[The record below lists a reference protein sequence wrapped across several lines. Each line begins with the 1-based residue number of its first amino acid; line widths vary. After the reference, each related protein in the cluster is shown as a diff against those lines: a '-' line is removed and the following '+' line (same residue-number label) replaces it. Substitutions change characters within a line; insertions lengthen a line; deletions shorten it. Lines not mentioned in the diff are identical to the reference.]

1 VGLRLATVALLTLL
15 ARGALAEDPIY
26 VASTAPFSEP
36 LVASREE
43 VDDCELPER
52 TIEFIRA
59 DAKRAGIDLVVDDGA
74 VAAKKGRLLQVE
86 IAGVDNSGNW
96 FWGHAKEMAV
106 KGRLL
111 NDGTEVGSF
120 HFRRSS
126 IGGIFGKFMSS
137 CSVMLR
143 CADALGDN
151 VAKWLQNPV
160 PDAH

>member
-1 VGLRLATVALLTLL
+1 MGLRLATVALLTLL
-15 ARGALAEDPIY
+15 ARGALAEDPVY

-43 VDDCELPER
+43 VDDCQLPEK

-59 DAKRAGIDLVVDDGA
+59 DAKKAGIDLVVDDAA
-74 VAAKKGRLLQVE
+74 VTAKKGRVLLVE
-86 IAGVDNSGNW
+86 IAGIDSSGNW
-96 FWGHAKEMAV
+96 FWGHAKLMAL

-111 NDGTEVGSF
+111 NDGAEVGSF
-120 HFRRSS
+120 HFWRRSM
-126 IGGIFGKFMSS
+126 GGILGAFKSS